1 MLKCFSIFILAL
13 FAMVTLAFSQTKS
26 ASQNTAQSS
35 VSTTESAQLLS
46 RVESYLRV
54 LFAWGPEYKVTLGPI
69 TPSEIPDLLKVPVSV
84 NYQGHD
90 ETGTVYVTK
99 DAHFMFRGEIRDMSK
114 DPFAE
119 NRAKIKLGDSPSL
132 GPADAKL
139 TVVEFSDFEC
149 PHCQE
154 MYSILKLVEPEFPQV
169 RFIFKNFPLEQIHP
183 WAMTAALAGRCV
195 YKTGASSAFLKFQDS
210 VFTDQDA
217 ITADNAWE
225 QLTQFAVTALGAQGS
240 VDALHSCMTAPET
253 KAAVD
258 ADVAEGK
265 ALGVDSTPTFFIN
278 GRPFIGGD
286 RQSFEQIIQFG
297 LSSDNSH
304 IQK

>member
-13 FAMVTLAFSQTKS
+13 FAMVALAFSQTKS

-265 ALGVDSTPTFFIN
+265 ALGVDSTPTFFIK